1 MKQKV
6 INKISSK
13 SEVKK
18 LVKKARVAQG
28 LFNKL
33 NQQKVDQIVT
43 AVAWAICKP
52 SNNKKISKLAVQE
65 TGLGNSDDKI
75 LKNRRKTLGLLRDLK
90 NVKTVGVIN
99 KDKKNGI
106 IEIAKPVGIVA
117 AITPSTNPAATPINN
132 IMNSLKGR
140 NSIIVSPSP
149 AGFKVFKNLLKLI
162 NYELKKINAPKN
174 LIQTFDKEITKQS
187 TNDLMKEVDL
197 VIVTGSLNNVK
208 EASISGTKSI
218 GVGQGNVTSIVD
230 ETADLKQTV
239 NKIKSSKIFD
249 NATSCSSE
257 NNLIIIKDVYEK
269 VINLFLKNGAY
280 LLNKKQ
286 KDLLYKKLWLD
297 RKLNRKLIAKS
308 ATFIANKVNLNVSE
322 DTKILMVKENGVGSS
337 HLFSGEKL
345 SPILTVYKARNF
357 SEAKKLAHKI
367 LNYQGIGH
375 SIGIHTKVD
384 QRVLDLGL
392 ELPVCRVI
400 VNQAHTFATGGSFT
414 NGLPF
419 SLSMGC
425 GTWQKNTIDDNLNYK
440 HFLNITRIA
449 NLISGKEPS
458 LRDYFKD
465 YCKNNDP
472 KELKNLN

>member
-1 MKQKV
+1 M
-6 INKISSK
+6 IEISSK
-13 SEVKK
+13 SEVRGI
-18 LVKKARVAQG
+18 VRKARIAQR
-28 LFNKL
+28 LFEKF
-33 NQQKVDQIVT
+33 NQQKVDEIIT

-52 SNNKKISKLAVQE
+52 SNNEKISKLAVKE
-65 TGLGNSDDKI
+65 TGLGNSKDKI
-75 LKNRRKTLGLLRDLK
+75 IKNRRKTLGLLRDLK
-90 NVKTVGVIN
+90 NVKTVGVIS
-99 KDKKNGI
+99 KDKKKGI
-106 IEIAKPVGIVA
+106 IEIAKPVGVVA

-132 IMNSLKGR
+132 IINALKGR

-149 AGFKVFKNLLKLI
+149 AGFKVFKKLLKLI
-162 NYELKKINAPKN
+162 NSELSKINAPKN
-174 LIQTFDKEITKQS
+174 LIQTFDKEVTKQL
-187 TNDLMKEVDL
+187 TNDLMRNVDL

-257 NNLIIIKDVYEK
+257 NNLIIIKDIYK
-269 VINLFLKNGAY
+269 KIINLFLKNGAF
-280 LLNKKQ
+280 LLDKNQ
-286 KDLLYKKLWLD
+286 KNFLHKKLWID

-308 ATFIANKVNLNVSE
+308 ANFIASELNLNVSE
-322 DTKILMVKENGVGSS
+322 NTKILMVEENGVGPN

-345 SPILTVYKARNF
+345 SPILTVYKVENF
-357 SEAKKLAHKI
+357 SEAKKLANKI
-367 LNYQGIGH
+367 LNYQGKGH
-375 SIGIHTKVD
+375 SIGIHTKVKE
-384 QRVLDLGL
+384 RVIELGL

-425 GTWQKNTIDDNLNYK
+425 GTWQKNTIDNNLNYK
-440 HFLNITRIA
+440 HFLNITKIA
-449 NLISGKEPS
+449 NLIPGKEAKLS
-458 LRDYFKD
+458 DYFKD
-465 YCKNNDP
+465 YCENNDP
-472 KELKNLN
+472 KELKNLY